1 MNENPYSP
9 PLADRGKPGP
19 RRSSL
24 TAVAAGLTAD
34 VMGTFLFGMLATLT
48 FGWVLSGGA
57 PPEEM
62 ARALAASTGYQVF
75 SVVSGLAFTALG
87 GYVAARVANYRE
99 LYHGL
104 LLGIATLA
112 TGEVLIVMLSADLPL
127 WQRLGHDLLAIPVAI
142 IGARWRKLEKAA
154 PLQH

>member
-1 MNENPYSP
+1 MSENPYSP

-34 VMGTFLFGMLATLT
+34 VVGTFLFGTLATLM

-57 PPEEM
+57 PEEM
-62 ARALAASTGYQVF
+62 ARALAASTGYQLF

-87 GYVAARVANYRE
+87 GYVAARVANHRE

-104 LLGIATLA
+104 LLGIVTLL
-112 TGEVLIVMLSADLPL
+112 TGEVLIVMLSAELPL
-127 WQRLGHDLLAIPVAI
+127 WQRLAHDLLAIPVAI

-154 PLQH
+154 PR